1 MVDGQQNKIG
11 LIIQARMKSGR
22 LPGKVL
28 MPLPFPD
35 GDQLLSIIVKQ
46 LNKIEAKVIIA
57 TSKNNENDAIAS
69 FCKQKKIECFRGSE
83 DDVLSRFI
91 EIQKTHNFD
100 QIVRLTAD
108 NPIVDTS
115 ILSDFIQYHITNKAD
130 YSFTKGLPLGM
141 NFEIINGAA
150 LLRSEQYVNSKA
162 DREHVTLAIKR
173 ETLFLKKCY
182 AIESGLDKL
191 RLTVDTPKDFLTLS
205 AILSCQKSY
214 NLTGLKLIQ
223 ILYDNEPWLFEGNAG
238 VFQKNSSIKFDDELS
253 GAINLLQSLDYNRV
267 VKKLKS

>member
-1 MVDGQQNKIG
+1 MVAGQQNKIG
-11 LIIQARMKSGR
+11 LIIQARMKSDR
-22 LPGKVL
+22 LPGKV
-28 MPLPFPD
+28 MKPIPFPN
-35 GDQLLSIIVKQ
+35 GEPLLGVIIDQLK
-46 LNKIEAKVIIA
+46 NIEAKIILA
-57 TSKNNENDAIAS
+57 TSTNIENNPLAS
-69 FCKQKKIECFRGSE
+69 FCQESKIECFRGSE

-91 EIQKTHNFD
+91 EIQKTHDFD
-100 QIVRLTAD
+100 HIVRLTAD

-205 AILSCQKSY
+205 AILSCQKPY
-214 NLTGLKLIQ
+214 NLTGLKLIKM
-223 ILYDNEPWLFEGNAG
+223 LHDKEPWLFEGNAEI
-238 VFQKNSSIKFDDELS
+238 FQKNSSIKFNDELN
-253 GAINLLQSLDYNRV
+253 GAINLLQTLDYNRV